1 MKKIFLPALL
11 CAAMVT
17 AMLPAPAQAASST
30 VSETEMAQVLAAL
43 DIMVGDQNGN
53 LNLDDSVTRAQ
64 FTKLTI
70 AASPMGDSV
79 GAATTV
85 SPYPDVP
92 YTHWAAPYVEAA
104 VSAGYVNGFLDGT
117 FHPDETVTLAM
128 GVTMVTRLLGYTDT
142 DFSGAW
148 PSGQM
153 TLYHNL
159 DLDEGISA
167 GQDSP
172 MTRRDAMCLFY
183 NLLTAKTKSGQ
194 VYLTTLGHSLTASGE
209 MDRLSLINS
218 AMKGPV
224 ILDGD
229 WQSKVDFPVSTAKVY
244 RNGRV
249 SSLDALQSNDV
260 IYWSGSMRTL
270 WAYSSKV
277 TGLYQAVSPSSSN
290 PASVT
295 VAGKTYAI
303 ETSDAA
309 YALSNLGSFKTGD
322 SVTLLLG
329 RDGGVA
335 AVVPAGSV
343 SGTRYGVVTS
353 VSNSSYTDTDGNN
366 YTAKTVTLTATDGNS
381 YSYPVGANSSLKAGD
396 LIQVTTAGGSAQVTR
411 LSQSSISGKVNAAA
425 TQIGTFKLAD
435 DVEILDMNSDG
446 AARRIYPSRLSG
458 IRLDSSDVKF
468 YRKNSSGEVDV
479 LILNDFTGDL
489 CSYGV
494 LTSVSEVDQS
504 AGGMSA
510 LYGSYQY
517 DVGGQ
522 TYTYVLQNGV
532 LNLSTGPVKIEGS
545 LLSPNKISKLTPVK
559 LQSLDSTSAVDQ
571 SGNTLP
577 VYDSAAVY
585 ELENN
590 VYRLSSLERVRTGYH
605 LTGYYDKDPADG
617 GCLRVIVARPA

>member
-244 RNGRV
+244 RNGRA

-458 IRLDSSDVKF
+458 TRLDSSDVKF

-489 CSYGV
+489 YSYGV

-545 LLSPNKISKLTPVK
+545 LPSPDKISKLTPVK

>member
-458 IRLDSSDVKF
+458 TRLDSSDVKF

>member
-244 RNGRV
+244 RNGRA

-458 IRLDSSDVKF
+458 TRLDSSDVKF

-545 LLSPNKISKLTPVK
+545 LPSPDKISKLTPVK